1 MGDSVDLKNGENV
14 PLANGE
20 VVLSSETAACM
31 NENVE
36 DNMKKVSDTNE
47 ISVSGSE
54 AEVAVTSTAQ
64 ADVSTTN
71 SDACASNSSDHLL
84 PQEASTEEPGST
96 DSVVEVTSCKE
107 DMDDGSDLADLTVA
121 GSAEDDIDDS
131 PDSSDSA
138 VGTSCRDTVD
148 DGIDSLD
155 SVLEDSLKDSVGET
169 SLPYESIMDVCSSA
183 AQQIKRTINEALK
196 SREAVREKLLE
207 PDDFCISLEAN
218 LKEKIADFEKTVEKT
233 NSPTKESGSSS
244 LSSNCISSEQGGDS
258 NSSEISETELDIKKT
273 TETLS
278 EPSNDP
284 PATASSAY
292 TETTSSVPVQ
302 KLSNEPAES
311 KSGST
316 SEVMTVSEVSTDSE
330 KSKKNQKSSTV
341 KKKGEKSVDQILKS
355 LSNCSTPEEKLLS
368 LCRKHIDLLED
379 VRCSESRLKQCERQA
394 VVTLREKEQLQAEH
408 NRTILAKSR
417 LESLCREL
425 QRQNKAVKEESLL
438 RIREEEEKR
447 KDVAN
452 KFQMTLN
459 DISNLMQDN
468 SKKNLQLREE
478 NAELAKKLK
487 SLVEHYEM
495 WEKHMGKVLQQKDLE
510 VQLAKAKLAKT
521 NLQLKQET
529 EKFLREKKD
538 LLENM
543 SELQKKCTE
552 LASNE
557 VQLRTE
563 LSIYTSKYEEFQ
575 TVLNKSNQV
584 FASFKTDMDTTS
596 KKIKKLEKET
606 NLWKTKWENSNGAL
620 LEMIADKQKRDKEL
634 LNAQQ
639 RVLMLEKL
647 CRALQAERNDL
658 QNQVKELSNTDS
670 TVSSSEE
677 IATVQ

>member
-1 MGDSVDLKNGENV
+1 MGDSVDLKSSENASSDNGD
-14 PLANGE
+14 
-20 VVLSSETAACM
+20 VVSSSSETTASR
-31 NENVE
+31 NENME
-36 DNMKKVSDTNE
+36 DNVKVSNSDE
-47 ISVSGSE
+47 IPASSSDAV
-54 AEVAVTSTAQ
+54 EVAVTCTEEVE
-64 ADVSTTN
+64 VSTSN
-71 SDACASNSSDHLL
+71 LDACVSSSSDHLL
-84 PQEASTEEPGST
+84 PKEDSAEEPDST
-96 DSVVEVTSCKE
+96 DSVVKIGSCK
-107 DMDDGSDLADLTVA
+107 DDVDDADLVVS
-121 GSAEDDIDDS
+121 GSSDDILDDS
-131 PDSSDSA
+131 PDLSDSA
-138 VGTSCRDTVD
+138 VGTSCRDIVD

-155 SVLEDSLKDSVGET
+155 SILDASFRDGVGES

-183 AQQIKRTINEALK
+183 AEQIKRTITEALK
-196 SREAVREKLLE
+196 SRESVGEKFVDS
-207 PDDFCISLEAN
+207 DDFCISLEAN

-233 NSPTKESGSSS
+233 NSPTKESGESS
-244 LSSNCISSEQGGDS
+244 LSSSRISSEQSGDS
-258 NSSEISETELDIKKT
+258 CNSEIPQTELDTKKT
-273 TETLS
+273 TETTS
-278 EPSNDP
+278 ESSDDTPV
-284 PATASSAY
+284 PANATY
-292 TETTSSVPVQ
+292 TETISSVPVQ
-302 KLSNEPAES
+302 KLNSELAES
-311 KSGST
+311 KSVS
-316 SEVMTVSEVSTDSE
+316 SNEVTVIPEVSTDNE
-330 KSKKNQKSSTV
+330 KSKKNQKSITV

-355 LSNCSTPEEKLLS
+355 LSNCSSPEEKLQS
-368 LCRKHIDLLED
+368 LCRKHIDVLED
-379 VRCSESRLKQCERQA
+379 MRCSETRLKQCERQA

-478 NAELAKKLK
+478 NTELAKKLK

-647 CRALQAERNDL
+647 CRALQGERNDL
-658 QNQVKELSNTDS
+658 QNQVKELLNKDG
-670 TVSSSEE
+670 TVSNSEE